1 MMLVNILKGGYTLDE
16 NTIIHKLLEVFEYK
30 NEYQL
35 QTSNIQPQDMYVLE
49 RIFLN
54 GKMLVK
60 DLSKQY
66 CIPPS
71 TLTGIID
78 RLENKK
84 LIERLRTNVDRRAI
98 ELIATP
104 EGEIAVEKHM
114 KEDKIFSMNFFNA
127 LEQEKKK
134 KLKELLEELLN
145 NVNKDSL
152 FSHDNE

>member
-1 MMLVNILKGGYTLDE
+1 MDE
-16 NTIIHKLLEVFEYK
+16 NTLIHKLLEVFEYK

-49 RIFLN
+49 RIYFN
-54 GKMLVK
+54 GKMVVK

-66 CIPPS
+66 NIPPS

-84 LIERLRTNVDRRAI
+84 LIERLRTNKDRRAI
-98 ELIATP
+98 ELVTTL
-104 EGEIAVEKHM
+104 EGKKAVEKHI
-114 KEDKIFSMNFFNA
+114 KEDKLFSKNFFNT
-127 LEQEKKK
+127 LDQDKKE
-134 KLKELLEELLN
+134 KLKELLGELLS
-145 NVNKDSL
+145 NVNKDAL

>member
-1 MMLVNILKGGYTLDE
+1 MDE
-16 NTIIHKLLEVFEYK
+16 NTIIHKLLEVFAYK

-54 GKMLVK
+54 GKILAK
-60 DLSKQY
+60 DISKQY
-66 CIPPS
+66 NIPPS

-98 ELIATP
+98 ELYTTP
-104 EGEIAVEKHM
+104 EGKIAVEKHI
-114 KEDKIFSMNFFNA
+114 KEDMIFSMNFFNA
-127 LEQEKKK
+127 LEQEKTK

-152 FSHDNE
+152 FSLNNK